1 MRHLPDT
8 NKLDK
13 KDKIEGMEIGMRK
26 TKKEKK
32 KRGRERKE
40 RRKKR

>member
-26 TKKEKK
+26 TKKDKK
-32 KRGRERKE
+32 ERERKKGKE
-40 RRKKR
+40 KKR